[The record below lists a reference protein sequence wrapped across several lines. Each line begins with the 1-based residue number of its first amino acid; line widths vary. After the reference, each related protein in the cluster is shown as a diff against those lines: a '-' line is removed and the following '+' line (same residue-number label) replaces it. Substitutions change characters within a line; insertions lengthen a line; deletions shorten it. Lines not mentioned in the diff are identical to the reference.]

1 VAERQLDEAEL
12 VRYMFT
18 HSTVTVPH
26 VAKTFKVDPKTA
38 SYHLEKLTKQGLI
51 VKKEKKYGSKYML
64 NPEITKTPTRFY
76 LQAALTFSPTIL
88 GIILLINQNYPAAST
103 FLAASSI
110 IGASSSLLQL
120 KHYQKQR
127 LEEILTLLKKRAK
140 SADTMSANQT

>member
-1 VAERQLDEAEL
+1 MAERQLDEAEL

-51 VKKEKKYGSKYML
+51 VKKEKKYGSKYTL
-64 NPEITKTPTRFY
+64 SPEITKTPTRFY

-110 IGASSSLLQL
+110 IGASLSLLQL

-127 LEEILTLLKKRAK
+127 LEEILALLKKRAK
-140 SADTMSANQT
+140 TAVSE